1 MIRSLKRK
9 YGIAAPRVAVRPHVP
24 ASTRVLTVAILII
37 LAFVLSLV
45 MYNAGRKVSS
55 PGRNEAGPEM
65 ERLAQLSLRLQQDN
79 DELRMKLAGF
89 DQQSQMDQAA
99 HEDIVKQVKGLQEEN
114 TRLKEDLA
122 FFQSLGSA
130 PAKPDQ
136 IISIGGL
143 KLERGK
149 LPGEYRYSLL
159 LVHAGQRGKDFHG
172 SLEFAVN
179 FHQNGDKMVL
189 PLTSENASKMF
200 DVSFRFYQRVENT
213 FRLAPEAIVESL
225 EVKVFEK
232 GAEQA
237 KLTQTVNVSL

>member
-1 MIRSLKRK
+1 M
-9 YGIAAPRVAVRPHVP
+9 RPHVSSS
-24 ASTRVLTVAILII
+24 ARVLTVAVLIV

-55 PGRNEAGPEM
+55 PQRHEAGPEM
-65 ERLAQLSLRLQQDN
+65 ERLAQLSVRLQQDN
-79 DELRMKLAGF
+79 DELRMQVAGL
-89 DQQSQMDQAA
+89 DQQSQMNRAA
-99 HEDIVKQVKGLQEEN
+99 HEDIAKQVKSLQEEN

-122 FFQSLGSA
+122 FFESLGSA
-130 PAKPDQ
+130 PTNPDQ
-136 IISIGGL
+136 LVSIGGL

-159 LVHAGQRGKDFHG
+159 LVHAGQRGKDFQG
-172 SLEFAVN
+172 SLEFAVIYL
-179 FHQNGDKMVL
+179 QNGEKMVL

-232 GAEQA
+232 GVAQA
-237 KLTQTVNVSL
+237 KLTQTVGVSL